1 MRPCRGVLQL
11 LQEAFGQIHETCT
24 IGVPIHHEVGPC
36 QNGLGVERL
45 QEGGVDAIDIEDT
58 TESRTR
64 VLAIP
69 ARSTILLELALER
82 HRIGG
87 EGFSVR
93 PICSACLTRLQELT

>member
-1 MRPCRGVLQL
+1 M
-11 LQEAFGQIHETCT
+11 HETCT
-24 IGVPIHHEVGPC
+24 IGVSIHHEVGTR
-36 QNGLGVERL
+36 QNDISVQRL
-45 QEGGVDAIDIEDT
+45 QEGGVDAIDIEHT

-69 ARSTILLELALER
+69 ARSTILLEAALER

-93 PICSACLTRLQELT
+93 SICSACLTRLQELT